1 MPGRP
6 ERTVVVSGT
15 GTDVGKTWVTAALA
29 RRLTAEGLAVAARKP
44 AQSFAPEDPPGRR
57 DAAVLGAATGEAP
70 DVVCP
75 PHRSYAVPLAPP
87 MAAAVLARP
96 PIALADLLAELAWP
110 EPCAIGFVET
120 VGGVRSPISDDADGV
135 ALIEA
140 LAPDLVVLVADAGLG
155 TLNLVRL
162 TVAALAGP
170 SGPPV
175 VTILNRFDRTDGLH
189 RDNLSWLRDRDGL
202 DVVTEVDELVDRLG

>member
-6 ERTVVVSGT
+6 DRTVVVIGT
-15 GTDVGKTWVTAALA
+15 GTEVGKTWVTAAVA
-29 RRLTAEGLAVAARKP
+29 RRLVDQGVVVAARKP
-44 AQSFAPEDPPGRR
+44 AQSFASVDRPEVR

-87 MAAAVLARP
+87 MAAAVLGRP
-96 PIALADLLAELAWP
+96 PIALAELLGELAWP
-110 EPCAIGFVET
+110 GVCAVGFVET
-120 VGGVRSPISDDADGV
+120 VGGVHSPISDDADGV

-140 LAPDLVVLVADAGLG
+140 LDPDLVLLVADAGLG
-155 TLNLVRL
+155 TISLVRL
-162 TVAALAGP
+162 TVAALAGR
-170 SGPPV
+170 PV
-175 VTILNRFDRTDGLH
+175 VTILNRFDPAEPLH

-202 DVVTEVDELVDRLG
+202 DVVTAVDQVVDRLR